1 MEPRRIYCIRRLTL
15 VALAA
20 IVLLAPVAAH
30 ATEIKI
36 SSGALERTL
45 NKQLFTSPGNRYYL
59 KGKPEGGCFVYAE
72 DPKITFKDDHI
83 WIHIK
88 THSKLGTTVHG
99 ACLGVD
105 INAEADVS
113 VIPEAQGENIGFR
126 DARIEHLSTSREL
139 NVFLVPF
146 LNGKLPQQ
154 MKINVAD
161 LIRQLL
167 TKSMES
173 TGYNIALD
181 NLKVHSMQVD
191 HTDLDVDFDANL
203 SVQ

>member
-1 MEPRRIYCIRRLTL
+1 MNRVYRLTL
-15 VALAA
+15 LPLAA
-20 IVLLAPVAAH
+20 ALLFAPAAAH

-36 SSGALERTL
+36 TSGALERTL
-45 NKQLFTSPGNRYYL
+45 NKQLFTSPGNRYYI

-72 DPKITFKDDHI
+72 DPQITFKEDRI
-83 WIHIK
+83 WVHIK

-99 ACLGVD
+99 ACVGVP

-154 MKINVAD
+154 MKINVAE

-167 TKSMES
+167 AKSMES
-173 TGYNIALD
+173 TGYAMALD
-181 NLKVHSMQVD
+181 NLKIHSMQVD
-191 HTDLDVDFDANL
+191 HTDLDVDFDSIL

>member
-1 MEPRRIYCIRRLTL
+1 MNRARRLIL
-15 VALAA
+15 VAFAA
-20 IVLLAPVAAH
+20 LFLLAPGLAH
-30 ATEIKI
+30 AIGIKV

-45 NKQLFTSPGNRYYL
+45 NKQLFTSPGDRYYI
-59 KGKPEGGCFVYAE
+59 KGKPDSGCFVYAE
-72 DPKITFKDDHI
+72 DPKVTFKDDRI

-154 MKINVAD
+154 MKINVAE

-167 TKSMES
+167 TKSKES
-173 TGYNIALD
+173 TGYDISLD
-181 NLKVHSMQVD
+181 NLKIHSMQVD
-191 HTDLDVDFDANL
+191 HSDLDVDFDANL

>member
-1 MEPRRIYCIRRLTL
+1 MVRVSRLTL
-15 VALAA
+15 VA
-20 IVLLAPVAAH
+20 VAAVFLLTPALAR

-36 SSGALERTL
+36 TAGALERTL
-45 NKQLFTSPGNRYYL
+45 NKQLFTSPGNRYYI
-59 KGKPEGGCFVYAE
+59 KGKPDGGCFVYAE
-72 DPKITFKDDHI
+72 DPKITFKDDRI

-99 ACLGVD
+99 ACLGVA

-113 VIPEAQGENIGFR
+113 VVPEAQGENIGFR

-146 LNGKLPQQ
+146 LNGKLPQE
-154 MKINVAD
+154 MKINVAA

-167 TKSMES
+167 AKSVES
-173 TGYNIALD
+173 TGYNMSLD
-181 NLKVHSMQVD
+181 SLKVHSMQVD
-191 HTDLDVDFDANL
+191 HSDLDVDFDSIL

>member
-1 MEPRRIYCIRRLTL
+1 MDRARRLIIPAIA
-15 VALAA
+15 ALFF
-20 IVLLAPVAAH
+20 LAPALAH
-30 ATEIKI
+30 ATDIKI
-36 SSGALERTL
+36 TSGALERTL
-45 NKQLFTSPGNRYYL
+45 NKQLFTSPGNRYYI
-59 KGKPEGGCFVYAE
+59 KGKPDSGCFVYAE
-72 DPKITFKDDHI
+72 DPKITFKDDRI
-83 WIHIK
+83 WVHIK
-88 THSKLGTTVHG
+88 THSKLGTSVRG

-139 NVFLVPF
+139 NIFLVPF

-154 MKINVAD
+154 MKINVAE

-167 TKSMES
+167 TKSKES
-173 TGYNIALD
+173 TGYDMSLD
-181 NLKVHSMQVD
+181 NLKIHSMQVD
-191 HTDLDVDFDANL
+191 HSDLDVDFDSIL